1 MKVIGYAGG
10 FYKNLLQW
18 NPLDIEIKEEWKT
31 LDKDWKSIGNALE
44 NVPDMNPYIGDWRRI
59 GELGENY
66 IYALGRMVACP
77 LPMDRTDQ
85 WNLFNLGL
93 DPIPSTDG
101 INFKYEEVVLM
112 RAEQIWKQNK
122 PLRMS
127 TSGGK
132 ASTTAL

>member
-59 GELGENY
+59 G
-66 IYALGRMVACP
+66 
-77 LPMDRTDQ
+77 
-85 WNLFNLGL
+85 
-93 DPIPSTDG
+93 
-101 INFKYEEVVLM
+101 
-112 RAEQIWKQNK
+112 
-122 PLRMS
+122 
-127 TSGGK
+127 
-132 ASTTAL
+132 